1 MSRETKRAFAG
12 RNRMSGD
19 ADSSE
24 RRLPLRRTGA
34 AVSWALCAGVAG
46 IASAQA
52 PDQTSGRQGP
62 VEEVTVTGTRITA
75 TGMTTPTP
83 VTVVQADEL
92 SNMAPG
98 QLIDSLDQLP
108 QFLNNARPSTA
119 ASKADAAGA
128 SNLNMRSI
136 GSKRTLVL
144 LDGRR
149 IVPSNRLGIVDIN
162 LFPEALLQRV
172 ETVTGGASAAYGTDA
187 VAGVVN
193 FILDTEF
200 TGFETHLQGGMTSR
214 NDYDNYEVSI
224 AGGTQIGERL
234 HLIGGVER
242 FESERIDNLDG
253 REWYRGIGVVTNS
266 EFLATGQGPRLLTR
280 ENVVSTEYTNGGMID
295 APGTSIDRLYFL
307 PDGSLAPFEFGDHA
321 TVGTGTQNMVGGS
334 GFNPTDFD
342 PTISTPAFPDG
353 TRSGSFVPDSER
365 STGYARLTWSATEN
379 ARLYV
384 EGMWGSTETDSVG
397 TLPLGHSIWALTV
410 FSGNAFLPDEISQAM
425 EDEGIESFR
434 LQRYHTEADIAQ
446 DRFIMSN
453 DTVSFTVGFDTELT
467 GGGFFDGWHLQGY
480 LQSGR
485 NDNELIFSDFL
496 RRDRLPMAMD
506 AVRDP
511 ATGEIVCNVTLFG
524 DEFDDCVPV
533 NLFGRGR
540 ASPEAIAWVSDDM
553 FVRADLEQNNAEVSA
568 SSEIF
573 EGWGA
578 GPVSLAVGA
587 AWREQIIEHRIGP
600 DHLVNQPPL
609 ANDAARGI
617 RGITTASLGTDD
629 RLEFVDLDNFEGRFD
644 VREVFAE
651 TLLPLVADRPLAQ
664 QVNASVAARWA
675 DYSGSGSIWAS
686 KVGLDWR
693 INDVL
698 RLRGTLSRDVRAAS
712 LEERF
717 DRQGQGTSLEDP
729 LFDNQRY
736 TTFQIRGGNPN
747 VSPEEADTFTV
758 GAIYQPARIEGF
770 SMSIDW
776 YDIEVDGAIDFLGVQ
791 EIVDQCVDTGSP
803 EFCGR
808 ITRDPATNLITL
820 VENTF
825 ANVDKRNVSGL
836 DLEVG
841 YVRDVDLFRDGT
853 ESLGVRFIA
862 SWLDEN
868 STTEA
873 GAPKRDVVG
882 EVGGAGV
889 PELQWTTNVTYEN
902 GPFALFLQG
911 RYIDSGVADI
921 DFVEGV
927 DIDDNSVESVFYTN
941 LRAGWRGGFGDG
953 EWEVF
958 GHVANLFDEDPP
970 LIAGWSAF
978 GGTGIGTNENLYDV
992 LGRRYTLGFE
1002 VRY

>member
-1 MSRETKRAFAG
+1 MSRGSKRATSRGQRERETANPGRMPEPPSPVALAVGLALSAG
-12 RNRMSGD
+12 
-19 ADSSE
+19 
-24 RRLPLRRTGA
+24 L
-34 AVSWALCAGVAG
+34 AGV
-46 IASAQA
+46 ASAQA
-52 PDQTSGRQGP
+52 PREGAQGQAI
-62 VEEVTVTGTRITA
+62 EEVTVTGSRITA

-83 VTVVQADEL
+83 VTVVQVDEL

-98 QLIDSLDQLP
+98 QLIDALDQLP
-108 QFLNNARPSTA
+108 QFVNNARPNTA
-119 ASKADAAGA
+119 ASKADSAGA

-193 FILDTEF
+193 FILDTDF
-200 TGFETHLQGGMTSR
+200 TGLETHLQGGVTSR
-214 NDYDNYEVSI
+214 NDHDSYEVSI
-224 AGGTQIGERL
+224 AGGTPIGEHL
-234 HLIGGVER
+234 HFIGALDR
-242 FESERIDNLDG
+242 FDSERIDNLDG
-253 REWYRGIGVVTNS
+253 REWYRGIGLVTS
-266 EFLATGQGPRLLTR
+266 SDFLATGQGPRLLTR

-307 PDGSLAPFEFGDHA
+307 PDGSLAPFEFGEHA
-321 TVGTGTQNMVGGS
+321 TVGTGTNNMVGGS
-334 GFNPTDFD
+334 GYNPTDFD
-342 PTISTPAFPDG
+342 TSIHTPAYPDG
-353 TRSGSFVPDSER
+353 SRSGSFVPDSER
-365 STGYARLTWSATEN
+365 STGFARLTYDPSEEL
-379 ARLYV
+379 RLYF
-384 EGMWGSTETDSVG
+384 EGMWGSTETDSAG
-397 TLPLGHSIWALTV
+397 TLPLGHSIWALTI
-410 FSGNAFLPDEISQAM
+410 FPGNAFLPDEINQAM
-425 EDEGIESFR
+425 IDENIPSFR

-453 DTVSFTVGFDTELT
+453 DTLSFTVGFETELS
-467 GGGFFDGWHLQGY
+467 GGWELQGY
-480 LQSGR
+480 VQSGR

-496 RRDRLPMAMD
+496 RRDRLPMAVD

-511 ATGEIVCNVTLFG
+511 ATGEIVCNVTLLS

-540 ASPEAIAWVSDDM
+540 ASPEAIAWVADDM
-553 FVRADLEQNNAEVSA
+553 FVRADLEQNNAELSA
-568 SSEIF
+568 SSEIS

-587 AWREQIIEHRIGP
+587 SWREQQIEHRIGP
-600 DHLVNQPPL
+600 PHLVNQPPL
-609 ANDAARGI
+609 ANDPARGI
-617 RGITTASLGTDD
+617 RGITIASLGTDD

-644 VREVFAE
+644 VKELFAE
-651 TLLPLVADRPLAQ
+651 TLLPLIANRPLVRQ
-664 QVNASVAARWA
+664 LNASLAARWA
-675 DYSGSGSIWAS
+675 DYSGSGDIWAS
-686 KVGLDWR
+686 KIGLDWSV
-693 INDVL
+693 NDVL
-698 RLRGTLSRDVRAAS
+698 RVRGTLSRDVRAAS

-729 LFDNQRY
+729 ELDNERY
-736 TTFQIRGGNPN
+736 TTFQLRGGNPN

-758 GAIYQPARIEGF
+758 GAVYQPARVDGL
-770 SMSIDW
+770 SMSLDW

-791 EIVDQCVDTGSP
+791 EIVDQCFETGAA

-808 ITRDPATNLITL
+808 ITRDPNTNIITL

-836 DLEVG
+836 DLEVA
-841 YVRDVDLFRDGT
+841 YSRDINLFRQGA
-853 ESLGVRFIA
+853 ESLRWRFIA

-873 GAPKRDVVG
+873 GAAKRDVVG
-882 EVGGAGV
+882 ELGGAGV
-889 PELQWTTNVTYEN
+889 PELQWTSNLAYDN
-902 GPFALFLQG
+902 GPFTLFLQG
-911 RYIDSGVADI
+911 RWIDSGVADI

-927 DIDDNSVESVFYTN
+927 DIDDNSVESMFYTN
-941 LRAGWRGGFGDG
+941 LRASYRGRLGSGG
-953 EWEVF
+953 EWEAF
-958 GHVANLFDEDPP
+958 AHIANVFDEDPP

-978 GGTGIGTNENLYDV
+978 GGTGIGTNESLYDV
-992 LGRRYTLGFE
+992 LGRRYTVGFQL
-1002 VRY
+1002 RY

>member
-1 MSRETKRAFAG
+1 
-12 RNRMSGD
+12 
-19 ADSSE
+19 
-24 RRLPLRRTGA
+24 
-34 AVSWALCAGVAG
+34 
-46 IASAQA
+46 
-52 PDQTSGRQGP
+52 
-62 VEEVTVTGTRITA
+62 
-75 TGMTTPTP
+75 MTTPTP
-83 VTVVQADEL
+83 VTVVQAGEL

-98 QLIDSLDQLP
+98 QLIDALDQLP
-108 QFLNNARPSTA
+108 QFLNNARPNTA
-119 ASKADAAGA
+119 ASKADSAGA

-193 FILDTEF
+193 FILDTDF
-200 TGFETHLQGGMTSR
+200 TGFETHLQGGVTSR
-214 NDYDNYEVSI
+214 NDHDSYEFSV
-224 AGGTQIGERL
+224 AGGTPIGERL
-234 HLIGGVER
+234 HFIGAFDR
-242 FESERIDNLDG
+242 FDAERIDNLDG
-253 REWYRGIGVVTNS
+253 REWYRGIGLVTS
-266 EFLATGQGPRLLTR
+266 SDFLATGQGPRLLTR
-280 ENVVSTEYTNGGMID
+280 ENVVSTEYTDGGMID
-295 APGTSIDRLYFL
+295 APGTSIHRLYFL
-307 PDGSLAPFEFGDHA
+307 PDGSTAPFEFGEHA
-321 TVGTGTQNMVGGS
+321 TVGTGTNNMVGGS
-334 GFNPTDFD
+334 GYNPTDFD
-342 PTISTPAFPDG
+342 TSIRTPAYPQG

-365 STGYARLTWSATEN
+365 STGFMRLTYDPSDDL
-379 ARLYV
+379 RLYV
-384 EGMWGSTETDSVG
+384 EGLWGSTETDSAG
-397 TLPLGHSIWALTV
+397 TLPLGHSIWALTI
-410 FSGNAFLPDEISQAM
+410 FQGNAFLPDEISQAM
-425 EDEGIESFR
+425 IDENIPSFR

-453 DTVSFTVGFDTELT
+453 DTLSFTVGFEKELA
-467 GGGFFDGWHLQGY
+467 GGWELQGY
-480 LQSGR
+480 VQSGR
-485 NDNELIFSDFL
+485 NDNELIFADFL
-496 RRDRLPMAMD
+496 RRDRLPMAVD

-511 ATGEIVCNVTLFG
+511 ATGEIVCNVTLFS
-524 DEFDDCVPV
+524 DEFDDCVPI

-540 ASPEAIAWVSDDM
+540 ASPEAIAWVADDM
-553 FVRADLEQNNAEVSA
+553 FVRADLEQNNAELSA

-587 AWREQIIEHRIGP
+587 SWREQKIEHRIGP
-600 DHLVNQPPL
+600 PHLVNQPPL
-609 ANDAARGI
+609 ANDPARGI

-644 VREVFAE
+644 VKELFAE
-651 TLLPLVADRPLAQ
+651 TLLPLIANRPLVQ
-664 QVNASVAARWA
+664 QLNASLAARWA
-675 DYSGSGSIWAS
+675 DYSGSGDIWAS
-686 KVGLDWR
+686 KIGLDWSV
-693 INDVL
+693 NDVL
-698 RLRGTLSRDVRAAS
+698 RVRGTLSRDVRAAS

-729 LFDNQRY
+729 ELGNQRY
-736 TTFQIRGGNPN
+736 TTFQLRGGNPN

-758 GAIYQPARIEGF
+758 GVVYQPARVDGL
-770 SMSIDW
+770 SMSLDW
-776 YDIEVDGAIDFLGVQ
+776 YDIELDGAIDFLGVQ
-791 EIVDQCVDTGSP
+791 EIVDQCFETGAA

-808 ITRDPATNLITL
+808 ITRDPSTNFITL

-836 DLEVG
+836 DLEVL
-841 YVRDVDLFRDGT
+841 YSRDINLFREGA
-853 ESLGVRFIA
+853 ERLSWRFIA

-873 GAPKRDVVG
+873 GAAKRDVVG

-889 PELQWTTNVTYEN
+889 PELQWTSNLAYDN
-902 GPFALFLQG
+902 GAFTLFLQG
-911 RYIDSGVADI
+911 RWIDSGVADI

-941 LRAGWRGGFGDG
+941 LRGSYRGQFGSGG
-953 EWEVF
+953 EWEAF
-958 GHVANLFDEDPP
+958 AHIANVFDEDPP

-978 GGTGIGTNENLYDV
+978 GGTGIGTNEILYDV
-992 LGRRYTLGFE
+992 LGRRYTVGFQ